1 MDAFQASV
9 RGWFEA
15 SFEAPTRVQREGWP
29 ALARGEHALLLAP
42 TGSGKTLAAFLWAI
56 DQITQLDPDSK
67 PGVRILYVSP
77 LKALVYDIERNL
89 RAPLAGIRRWSERDG
104 GAFRNIRVDVRT
116 GDTTPKQRRQQLRDP
131 ADILVTTPESLFLIL
146 GSQAAANLVPVHT
159 VIVDEIHS
167 LAPTKRGVHLALS
180 LERLAEVTSS
190 EPQRI
195 GLSATVRPPKEV
207 ARFLGG
213 DREVHIVDASERA
226 HIELSIHV
234 PVPDMEHVPPSAR
247 EIETLPA
254 PATQG
259 EPTAPEK
266 PPAREPGSIWSEIY
280 PKLLDLVQK
289 HRATIV
295 FVNSRGLAER
305 LAQRLNELADA
316 PLVRAHHGS
325 VSHAKRNEIEEA
337 LKTGALKGL
346 VATSSLELGIDMGA
360 VDLVVLVESPGSVA
374 RGLQRVGRSGHGVG
388 EKSLGMIFPKFRGDL
403 LESTVVAQ
411 RMLAGEIESLQI
423 PENPLDV
430 LAQQVVAMCADKP
443 RQVDEITALIRRAA
457 PYRDLSRDVLIS
469 VIEMLSGQYPSQDF
483 ADLRA
488 RLAWDRAQDILSPR
502 KGAKMISLLNAGTIP
517 DRGLYSVHIG
527 EGGPRVGELDEEMV
541 YESRK
546 GEVFF
551 LGASSWRVEAIT
563 RDRVIVSP
571 APGQPG
577 KMPFWHGDGPG
588 RPIELGRAIGAFVRK
603 TGEMPAD
610 EAERW
615 LEAHTRLDEF
625 AASNL
630 VRYIQEQKE
639 HTGSLPT
646 DQHITVERFRDEL
659 GDWRVCILTPFGSRV
674 HTPWAL
680 AIQNA
685 LSTRAGYEV
694 ETMYTDDGIVLR
706 FADVEELPDLESLL
720 PDPEEVEDRVVEE
733 LGHSAMFASTFRE
746 NAARAL
752 LLPRRRPGLRT
763 PLWQQRLRAKNL
775 LANVTQYPSF
785 PIVLETYRQCLQ
797 DVFDVPALQT
807 LLRSIASREVQVSE
821 VETATASPFA
831 RSLTFAYVANYL
843 YEQDAPLAERK
854 AQALT
859 LDRNMLRELLGQ
871 AELRELIDAEVL
883 DDVEAELAGIADS
896 WKARS
901 ADELED
907 LLRRVGDMS
916 EAEVQL
922 RTTEDPAPWLD
933 KLEAE
938 RRAARVHIAQ
948 EDRFIA
954 VSDAARYRDAL
965 GTVPP
970 TGLPLSV
977 LEHAASPLEDLVRR
991 YGRTH
996 GPFLTEAVAERWDLL
1011 PSQVEPVLQRLES
1024 EGHLVRGEIRPHG
1037 VRPEWC
1043 DAEVLRRLKRR
1054 TLAKLRKEVA
1064 PVEASVLGRFL
1075 PEWHGLR
1082 QGSSGASGLPRLE
1095 EVLAQL
1101 EGLPLP
1107 WSTLLDGILPQR
1119 VQNFRPEM
1127 LDMLSA
1133 SGTAVWVGVGA
1144 LGTSDGR
1151 VALYRRDRAPLLL
1164 PPREPYE
1171 PRSALETTILQHLA
1185 ERGASFTLEFAPKS
1199 SELSV
1204 TELEQALM
1212 NLLWA
1217 GQITNDTFSPLHGA
1231 GRKTRPSRRK
1241 EHVKYAGGRWS
1252 LVEGLMDPTV
1262 SDTERAHARVTMLLE
1277 RYGLVSRTAALFEE
1291 LPGGYQA
1298 IYPVLR
1304 EMEERGRLRRGH
1316 FVEGLSGSQFA
1327 LPGAVERLRSVRDRL
1342 DGADRGATQES
1353 EIRAYLALDP
1363 ANPYGSVL
1371 PWPRPEGERR
1381 ARARRVP
1388 GAWVLLYRGR
1398 LVLYM
1403 ERGGRSL
1410 LSFGEL
1416 NDPDVARAAF
1426 RALTSLPRRRPHR
1439 LRIESI
1445 DDEVPTKGPYAALL
1459 RELGFFPDIHSMV
1472 FAETPTDTRSSDRV
1486 H

>member
-1 MDAFQASV
+1 MDAFQTAV

-15 SFEAPTRVQREGWP
+15 SFHEPTRVQREGWP
-29 ALARGEHALLLAP
+29 ALARGNHALLLAP

-56 DQITQLDPDSK
+56 DQITRLDPDTE
-67 PGVRILYVSP
+67 PGARIVYVSP

-89 RAPLAGIRRWSERDG
+89 RAPLAGIERWSEREG
-104 GAFRNIRVDVRT
+104 GVFRNIRVDVRT
-116 GDTTPKQRRQQLRDP
+116 GDTTARERRQQLRDP

-146 GSQAAANLVPVHT
+146 GSQAAANLTRVHT

-180 LERLAEVTSS
+180 LERLAELTPS

-213 DREVHIVDASERA
+213 DRDVHIVDASEPA

-234 PVPDMEHVPPSAR
+234 PVPDMDHVLPPPG
-247 EIETLPA
+247 ET
-254 PATQG
+254 
-259 EPTAPEK
+259 
-266 PPAREPGSIWSEIY
+266 GSIWSEIY
-280 PKLLDLVQK
+280 PKLLELIRK
-289 HRATIV
+289 HRSTIV

-305 LAQRLNELADA
+305 LAQRLNELADE

-325 VSHAKRNEIEEA
+325 VSHAKRSEIEEA

-374 RGLQRVGRSGHGVG
+374 RGLQRVGRAGHGVG
-388 EKSLGMIFPKFRGDL
+388 ETSVGMIFPKFRGDL

-411 RMLAGEIESLQI
+411 RMLAGDIESLQI
-423 PENPLDV
+423 PANPLDV
-430 LAQQVVAMCADKP
+430 LAQQIVALCSVKS
-443 RQVDEITALIRRAA
+443 RTVSEVEALIRRAS
-457 PYRDLSRDVLIS
+457 PYRDLPHDVLVS
-469 VIEMLSGQYPSQDF
+469 VIEMLSGQYPSPDF

-488 RLAWDRAQDILSPR
+488 RLAWDRTNDVLSPR
-502 KGAKMISLLNAGTIP
+502 KGAKMMSLLNAGTIP
-517 DRGLYSVHIG
+517 DRGLYSVHVG

-588 RPIELGRAIGAFVRK
+588 RPVELGRAIGAFVRNV
-603 TGEMPAD
+603 GAMPPGD
-610 EAERW
+610 AERW
-615 LEAHTRLDEF
+615 LGAHTPLDEL

-630 VRYIQEQKE
+630 VGYLREQKE
-639 HTGSLPT
+639 HTGTLPT
-646 DQHITVERFRDEL
+646 DRHLTIERFRDEL

-674 HTPWAL
+674 HAPWAL

-694 ETMYTDDGIVLR
+694 ETMHTDDGIVLR
-706 FADVEELPDLESLL
+706 FPDVEELPDLEWLM
-720 PDPEEVEDRVVEE
+720 PDPEEVEDRIVEE
-733 LGHSAMFASTFRE
+733 LSHSAMFASAFRE

-752 LLPRRRPGLRT
+752 LLPRRRPGQRT

-785 PIVLETYRQCLQ
+785 PIVLETYRQCLK
-797 DVFDVPALQT
+797 DVFDVPALQAV
-807 LLRSIASREVQVSE
+807 LRAVASREVVVTD
-821 VETATASPFA
+821 VETVTASPFA
-831 RSLTFAYVANYL
+831 RSLTFAYVARYL

-859 LDRNMLRELLGQ
+859 LDRNMLRELLGE

-883 DDVEAELAGIADS
+883 DDVEAELAGVADG

-907 LLRRVGDMS
+907 LLRRVGDLS
-916 EAEVQL
+916 EAEIRL
-922 RTTEDPAPWLD
+922 RAVDDPAPWLA
-933 KLEAE
+933 KLENE
-938 RRAARVHIAQ
+938 RRAARVRIAR
-948 EDRFIA
+948 EARFIA

-970 TGLPLSV
+970 PGLPANV
-977 LEHAASPLEDLVRR
+977 LQPVIAPLEDIVRR
-991 YGRTH
+991 YARTH
-996 GPFLTEAVAERWDLL
+996 GPFLTEAVAERWALL
-1011 PSQVEPVLQRLES
+1011 PSQIEPVLERLETD
-1024 EGHLVRGEIRPHG
+1024 GHLVRGEIRPHG
-1037 VRPEWC
+1037 VRREWC
-1043 DAEVLRRLKRR
+1043 DADVLRRLKRR
-1054 TLAKLRKEVA
+1054 TLAKLRQQVA

-1075 PEWHGLR
+1075 PEWHGLDALER
-1082 QGSSGASGLPRLE
+1082 NAAGPDGIARLE
-1095 EVLAQL
+1095 QAVAQL

-1107 WSTLLDGILPQR
+1107 WSALLDVILPQR
-1119 VQNFRPEM
+1119 VAQFRPEM
-1127 LDMLSA
+1127 LDILSA
-1133 SGTAVWVGVGA
+1133 SGSVIWVGVGA
-1144 LGTSDGR
+1144 LGASDGR
-1151 VALYRRDRAPLLL
+1151 VALYRRDRAARLL

-1171 PRSALETTILQHLA
+1171 PRSALEAKVVHHLA
-1185 ERGASFTLEFAPKS
+1185 ERGASFTLEFAPKTE
-1199 SELSV
+1199 ELSV
-1204 TELEQALM
+1204 EELEEALM
-1212 NLLWA
+1212 SLLWA
-1217 GQITNDTFSPLHGA
+1217 GQITNDTFFPLRRLGTRA
-1231 GRKTRPSRRK
+1231 RRGRRRDK
-1241 EHVKYAGGRWS
+1241 LKYAGGRWS

-1262 SDTERAHARVTMLLE
+1262 TDTERAHARVTMLVE
-1277 RYGLVSRTAALFEE
+1277 RYGLVSRAAALFEE

-1342 DGADRGATQES
+1342 DNAGGGSAPQDP
-1353 EIRAYLALDP
+1353 IRAYLAVDP
-1363 ANPYGSVL
+1363 ANPYGSIL
-1371 PWPRPEGERR
+1371 SWPQPPSGRR
-1381 ARARRVP
+1381 ARPRRVP
-1388 GAWVLLYRGR
+1388 GAWVLLYKGR
-1398 LVLYM
+1398 LVLYL

-1410 LSFGEL
+1410 LGFGEL
-1416 NDPDVARAAF
+1416 GEPEVARAAF
-1426 RALTSLPRRRPHR
+1426 RALTTLPRRRPHR

-1445 DDEVPTKGPYAALL
+1445 DEEVPTKSPYASLL
-1459 RELGFFPDIHSMV
+1459 RELGFFPDIDSMV
-1472 FAETPTDTRSSDRV
+1472 YAETPTDNRASIEYIEQIGGDR
-1486 H
+1486 